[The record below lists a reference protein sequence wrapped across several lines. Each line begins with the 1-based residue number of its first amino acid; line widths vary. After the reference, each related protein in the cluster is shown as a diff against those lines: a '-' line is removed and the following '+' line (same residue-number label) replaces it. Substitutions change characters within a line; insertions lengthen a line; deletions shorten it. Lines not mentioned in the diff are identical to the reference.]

1 MTLHVIDIGTPE
13 TACPTRLRSIVA
25 TLREQGVEPERIVAV
40 GTATG
45 HARAAGLVA
54 GRIIGVRPSA
64 RRLARWTRGHGR
76 VVAWGDWLHGVP
88 DGVAYAERAPTAWH
102 AVPPSS
108 WSPEPGAPLVLW
120 CGEPASSTCALMA
133 VEVVARLSLL
143 GRQAR
148 VVVALG
154 AARMDRARAL
164 ARDMNLGD
172 ALIVL
177 EDQAALASI
186 AAHASVA
193 VAAPTIDGSCTAAT
207 QVDVPECLVPFAA
220 AGTACLAQH
229 PSSTASWMLAP
240 PEPGVNGLALC
251 LARLLGS
258 PDELTLAAAQA
269 HAAAAMLRGTLQSV

>member
-1 MTLHVIDIGTPE
+1 MTLHLVDLGTPGSVR
-13 TACPTRLRSIVA
+13 PTRLRSIVESLNA
-25 TLREQGVEPERIVAV
+25 QSVDPERIVAV
-40 GTATG
+40 GTATE
-45 HARAAGLVA
+45 HARAAGLDA
-54 GRIIGVRPSA
+54 GRLIGGRPSA
-64 RRLARWTRGHGR
+64 RRLARWTHGHGR
-76 VVAWGDWLHGVP
+76 VVAWGEWPLGVP

-148 VVVALG
+148 VVVAPG

-164 ARDMNLGD
+164 ARDMHLGD

>member
-13 TACPTRLRSIVA
+13 TACPTRLRSIVVS
-25 TLREQGVEPERIVAV
+25 LREQGAEPERIVAA
-40 GTATG
+40 GTATA

-54 GRIIGVRPSA
+54 GRVIGVRPSA
-64 RRLARWTRGHGR
+64 RRLARWTHGHGR
-76 VVAWGDWLHGVP
+76 VVAWGDWPHGVP
-88 DGVAYAERAPTAWH
+88 DGVSWAEQAPTSWQ
-102 AVPPSS
+102 AVSPSS

>member
-120 CGEPASSTCALMA
+120 CGEPASLTCALMA

-148 VVVALG
+148 VVVAPG

-164 ARDMNLGD
+164 ARDMHLGD

>member
-164 ARDMNLGD
+164 ARDMHLGD

>member
-64 RRLARWTRGHGR
+64 RRLARWTRGPGR

-148 VVVALG
+148 VVVAPG

-164 ARDMNLGD
+164 ARDMHLGD